1 MMDQVTPEIL
11 TLTHGGW
18 GSSLI
23 QCLKMVAG
31 EMRGVSDM
39 ALMPVDTLG
48 EFYEKVKTKVSA
60 MPAGSLI
67 ITDFN
72 GGSTSNVA
80 ARLSAEFDIGV
91 IAGLNAPLM
100 LAALDLRDSGKLSE
114 QVNALVDVG
123 KNSVKDVVALLKQRQ
138 QQRQA

>member
-1 MMDQVTPEIL
+1 MDQVTSEIL

-18 GSSLI
+18 GASLI

-31 EMRGVSDM
+31 EMQGVTDM

-48 EFYEKVKTKVSA
+48 EFYDKVKAKVA
-60 MPAGSLI
+60 GMPAGSLI

-80 ARLSAEFDIGV
+80 ARLSAEFDIAV
-91 IAGLNAPLM
+91 ITGLNAPLM
-100 LAALDLRDSGKLSE
+100 LAALDLRDNGKLSA
-114 QVNALVDVG
+114 QVDDLVDSG
-123 KNSVKDVVALLKQRQ
+123 KNSVKDVIALLKQRQ
-138 QQRQA
+138 AQRQA